1 MREYIR
7 SFMNGY
13 SKSLEIFPNY
23 NTNNTENDWVS
34 IGVDI
39 EVSMIKYTKTNEMDR
54 ECQLKKIARKT
65 KKLK

>member
-1 MREYIR
+1 MSEYIK

-23 NTNNTENDWVS
+23 SINNIESDWIS

-39 EVSMIKYTKTNEMDR
+39 EVSMIKYAKTNEMDK
-54 ECQLKKIARKT
+54 ECQSKKIDRKT
-65 KKLK
+65 KK